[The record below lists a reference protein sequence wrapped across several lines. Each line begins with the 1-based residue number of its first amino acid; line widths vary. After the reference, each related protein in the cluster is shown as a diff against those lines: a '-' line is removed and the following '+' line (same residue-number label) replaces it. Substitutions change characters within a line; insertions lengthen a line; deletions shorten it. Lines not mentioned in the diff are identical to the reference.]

1 MLVTFGTQE
10 ILTFRAPGGRQFRFV
25 VMITDVATL
34 CCCCCHVN
42 VSVIMTT
49 NLSWRPPGARN
60 VRISCVP
67 TVTGTMPDLHQP
79 SNTLLFPWKITRKY
93 PVVLYLLG
101 TDAINMA
108 ISTNYTARFMT
119 FLVALCA

>member
-1 MLVTFGTQE
+1 MFNVFFSET
-10 ILTFRAPGGRQFRFV
+10 LTLQQQQHN
-25 VMITDVATL
+25 VAT
-34 CCCCCHVN
+34 
-42 VSVIMTT
+42 SVIMTT
-49 NLSWRPPGARN
+49 NLNWRPSGARN
-60 VRISCVP
+60 VRISFVP

-93 PVVLYLLG
+93 PVILYLLV